1 MELKRTARDITGK
14 RRDLPGHISVRTGI
28 QAAAGYA
35 FAMGILEKYRQ
46 AEGYD
51 LPSASFVYL
60 DPQGA
65 EEEQEAVRELAAQIS
80 VLNRIRISYFNQSYE
95 RKYYWNVRLHCEQ
108 LLLRLSGSTAL
119 SREVRELREL
129 YTELVREQ
137 ESVFLQSH
145 GGPEA
150 QGYPGGGD
158 RKEPGEGSGVRQSR
172 KKEKELEQ
180 RLREILRHAD
190 KRAEKK
196 TPAGVMRRD
205 FISSLSSRQ
214 VPSAWKSQQ
223 AKQFF
228 WNVQRS
234 PRWEQELLF
243 RAAGVRSLPA
253 LERHLAWIREE
264 NWGRELDKIKDRTQV
279 LLQDQEILET
289 IFQERFLQDGS
300 SDAISS
306 PDNRTAGTE
315 SAFPWNG
322 IRGGFGREPG
332 SLRYGEQT
340 EELENYLK
348 TLEYLN
354 ILSNTE
360 NEQDISRDKENI
372 LGMIRENSWLQALA
386 SGGRKTGGKSSAG
399 GPGSPSGLETE
410 LAAMSGKQWMEW
422 KKRLTLQILETILE
436 APGGKETLEESE
448 EEAGLSDSGKG
459 SLQPSDAG
467 TGPLFVD
474 LEPIRRPEEEPWNER
489 MNRAERALDRAELWS
504 ARREF
509 LDAAAEAV
517 SYLGLE
523 EWTRFKKELA
533 AADGAEAD
541 ASDVWQEEGPVLSWI
556 RSRNGA
562 EGDGSPGEMSEE
574 KGAMIRALYDQAGP
588 EWIFGASYGTLRE
601 RLEKSTILASYLQKE
616 EEEERKAAVWPEEV
630 KRLETRKQPKPELAG
645 ADRNTQEAD
654 QGGMARRIHRL
665 SGGAW
670 RIFLEEFLKDGNADL
685 VTQLPRS
692 LMMGQVSG
700 QEEEIP
706 LAEEKQRVLEY
717 LEQKSDQIPAA
728 SVSIGDGGERKRPVI
743 QMAERVLDLL
753 KNGTAG
759 RDLTE
764 YKENI
769 QEAVGKSGLWHSR
782 REQAEQALDRAELW
796 SVRREFLDAAAEAV
810 SYLGLEEWTRF
821 KKELAAADGAE
832 ADASDVWQEEGPV
845 LSWIRSRNGAEG
857 DGSPGEMSE
866 EKGAMIR
873 ALYDQAGPEWIFG
886 ASYGTLR
893 ERLEKSTILASYLQ
907 KEEDEERKAA
917 AWPEEVK
924 RPEPE
929 LAGAERNTQEAD
941 RGGTARRIHRL
952 SGGAWRIFL
961 EEFLKDGNADLVT
974 QLPRSFMMGQASG
987 QEEEIPLAEE
997 KQRVLEYLERKTDQ
1011 SEQMPA
1017 HTPVRMPDDR
1027 PGTGAERGA
1036 EPGGDTRETGAE
1048 HRDDVAFSGTGIQED
1063 RSIVQMAEQ
1072 VLKLLRSR
1080 ELSVWDRA
1088 EDPGFGPGTAWRERA
1103 ARALDQ
1109 VETRRAHGDFL
1120 AAAAEAVASL
1130 GLEEW
1135 SLFKKELAA
1144 WPDDLGTGSTDPEG
1158 QYTEGPVLSWIRE
1171 RGSEEAA
1178 GASEQMSGERS
1189 GLVQALWEQRQTR
1202 WIDGSD
1208 YRVLK
1213 TILDK
1218 SRVLSA
1224 YLQSGED
1231 AAGDRKPPA
1240 AVSGAEAGRAPE
1252 EVWNG
1257 TARRIQ
1263 RLSASEWSLFL
1274 EKFLEE
1280 RDGSVV
1286 PGLPRALIGR
1296 DTSGQPGEGIP
1307 LAEEKRR
1314 VLEFLDRRAAPVSD
1328 HIPDTET
1335 GTRASFTVRNR
1346 ESRLDQEVRLRNV
1359 FLEVR
1364 EAALKLFSL
1373 PSGNRALWG
1382 HPSYL
1387 KTSASPLWRPEIQEE
1402 RGEGGPLYNAR
1413 AAAIHTLE
1421 RLRQERIAVKREE
1434 ESASVSVEG
1443 LPAAEIQ
1450 RERTIYGISRT
1461 ARPDMDGNSPGAGV
1475 LEPEKGRSEGPGEQ
1489 TPPSYGPADM
1499 VVNQGAGAG
1508 RQPGGPQAGPQ
1519 MSIKQEIQQ
1528 QVKDEITD
1536 IQFITRSQTVT
1547 QEGSVQDRIQLENL
1561 LKRMESQEKE
1571 LEKIKKDREAG
1582 SEGLAEARVSRNVMK
1597 KLQDQMQI
1605 ERLRRGL

>member
-410 LAAMSGKQWMEW
+410 LAAMSGKQWMDW

-436 APGGKETLEESE
+436 TPGGKETLEESE

-459 SLQPSDAG
+459 SLQPPDAE

-489 MNRAERALDRAELWS
+489 KNRAERALDRAELWS

-562 EGDGSPGEMSEE
+562 EGDGSPEEMSEE

-616 EEEERKAAVWPEEV
+616 EEEERKAAV
-630 KRLETRKQPKPELAG
+630 
-645 ADRNTQEAD
+645 
-654 QGGMARRIHRL
+654 
-665 SGGAW
+665 
-670 RIFLEEFLKDGNADL
+670 
-685 VTQLPRS
+685 
-692 LMMGQVSG
+692 
-700 QEEEIP
+700 
-706 LAEEKQRVLEY
+706 
-717 LEQKSDQIPAA
+717 
-728 SVSIGDGGERKRPVI
+728 
-743 QMAERVLDLL
+743 
-753 KNGTAG
+753 
-759 RDLTE
+759 
-764 YKENI
+764 
-769 QEAVGKSGLWHSR
+769 
-782 REQAEQALDRAELW
+782 
-796 SVRREFLDAAAEAV
+796 
-810 SYLGLEEWTRF
+810 
-821 KKELAAADGAE
+821 
-832 ADASDVWQEEGPV
+832 
-845 LSWIRSRNGAEG
+845 
-857 DGSPGEMSE
+857 
-866 EKGAMIR
+866 
-873 ALYDQAGPEWIFG
+873 
-886 ASYGTLR
+886 
-893 ERLEKSTILASYLQ
+893 
-907 KEEDEERKAA
+907 
-917 AWPEEVK
+917 WPEEVK

>member
-1 MELKRTARDITGK
+1 MELKRAARDITGK
-14 RRDLPGHISVRTGI
+14 RRDLPGHKSVRIGI

-60 DPQGA
+60 DPQGL

-95 RKYYWNVRLHCEQ
+95 RKYYWNVRMHCEQ

-119 SREVRELREL
+119 SREARELREL

-137 ESVFLQSH
+137 EGVFLQPH

-150 QGYPGGGD
+150 QGHPGSRD
-158 RKEPGEGSGVRQSR
+158 QKNPGEGSGVRQSR
-172 KKEKELEQ
+172 KKEIEQ
-180 RLREILRHAD
+180 RLQEILCRAG

-196 TPAGVMRRD
+196 TAAGVMRQD
-205 FISSLSSRQ
+205 FISSLPSRQ

-243 RAAGVRSLPA
+243 RASGVRSLPA
-253 LERHLAWIREE
+253 FERYLAWIREE
-264 NWGRELDKIKDRTQV
+264 NWDRELEKIKDRTQA
-279 LLQDQEILET
+279 LLQDREILEAVLL
-289 IFQERFLQDGS
+289 ERFLQNGS

-306 PDNRTAGTE
+306 PDKRTAGTE
-315 SAFPWNG
+315 EALPWKG
-322 IRGGFGREPG
+322 LRDSFGKEPG
-332 SLRYGEQT
+332 SFRFGEQPGNG
-340 EELENYLK
+340 LETYLK

-354 ILSNTE
+354 IISNTE
-360 NEQDISRDKENI
+360 NEKNISRDKENI
-372 LGMIRENSWLQALA
+372 LEMIQENRWLQAFV
-386 SGGRKTGGKSSAG
+386 SGGRITSGKSGSG
-399 GPGSPSGLETE
+399 GSGPLSGLKTE
-410 LAAMSGKQWMEW
+410 FAAMSGEQWMEW
-422 KKRLTLQILETILE
+422 KKRLSLQILETILE
-436 APGGKETLEESE
+436 PAGRKETLEKSE
-448 EEAGLSDSGKG
+448 EGAGLSDTGKG
-459 SLQPSDAG
+459 SLQPPDAR
-467 TGPLFVD
+467 TGPFFMD
-474 LEPIRRPEEEPWNER
+474 MEPIRQPEEELWNER
-489 MNRAERALDRAELWS
+489 MDRAERALDRAELWNV
-504 ARREF
+504 RRDY

-523 EWTRFKKELA
+523 EWTRFKKELTA
-533 AADGAEAD
+533 VDWMEAD
-541 ASDVWQEEGPVLSWI
+541 ASDGWQKEGPVLSWI

-562 EGDGSPGEMSEE
+562 EGTGSPEEMSEE
-574 KGAMIRALYDQAGP
+574 KGSMIRALYDQARP
-588 EWIFGASYGTLRE
+588 EWIFGASYGMLKE

-616 EEEERKAAVWPEEV
+616 EDEERKEPVWPEEV
-630 KRLETRKQPKPELAG
+630 KQPETRKQLEAGLAG
-645 ADRNTQEAD
+645 VDRNTQEAD
-654 QGGMARRIHRL
+654 RGGVARRIQRL

-670 RIFLEEFLKDGNADL
+670 RIFLEEFLTDGNTDL
-685 VTQLPRS
+685 VTQVSQS
-692 LMMGQVSG
+692 LIMGQASG

-728 SVSIGDGGERKRPVI
+728 PVSIGDGGQRKHPVV
-743 QMAERVLDLL
+743 QMEERVLDLL

-764 YKENI
+764 YKESI
-769 QEAVGKSGLWHSR
+769 QKAVGKSAPWHSK

-796 SVRREFLDAAAEAV
+796 SVRREFLDTAAEAV
-810 SYLGLEEWTRF
+810 SYLGLEEWTQF

-832 ADASDVWQEEGPV
+832 ADASDVRQEEGPV
-845 LSWIRSRNGAEG
+845 LSWIRSRSGAEEA
-857 DGSPGEMSE
+857 GSPEEMSE

-873 ALYDQAGPEWIFG
+873 ALYDQAQPEWIFG
-886 ASYGTLR
+886 ASYRTLK
-893 ERLEKSTILASYLQ
+893 ERLEKSKILASYLQ
-907 KEEDEERKAA
+907 TEAEEERKAA
-917 AWPEEVK
+917 VWSEEW
-924 RPEPE
+924 EQTEAE
-929 LAGAERNTQEAD
+929 LAGTDRNTQEAD
-941 RGGTARRIHRL
+941 RGRVARRIQRL

-961 EEFLKDGNADLVT
+961 EGFLNDGNIDLVPE
-974 QLPRSFMMGQASG
+974 LPKSLMMGQAPG

-997 KQRVLEYLERKTDQ
+997 KRRVLEYLEQRADQ
-1011 SEQMPA
+1011 PEQIPD
-1017 HTPVRMPDDR
+1017 HTPVRVLDGR
-1027 PGTGAERGA
+1027 PGAERGA
-1036 EPGGDTRETGAE
+1036 EPGGDTRETGAD
-1048 HRDDVAFSGTGIQED
+1048 HRDDAAFLGTRVQKE

-1072 VLKLLRSR
+1072 VLGLLKNG
-1080 ELSVWDRA
+1080 ELSVWDRS
-1088 EDPGFGPGTAWRERA
+1088 EDPGSGHGAAWREWA
-1103 ARALDQ
+1103 AHVLDQ
-1109 VETRRAHGDFL
+1109 VETRRAHEGFL

-1135 SLFKKELAA
+1135 SLLKKELAA
-1144 WPDDLGTGSTDPEG
+1144 WPDDLGTGGTDPEG

-1171 RGSEEAA
+1171 HGSKEAA
-1178 GASEQMSGERS
+1178 GAPEHMSGEKS
-1189 GLVQALWEQRQTR
+1189 GLVQALWEQKQTR

-1208 YRVLK
+1208 YSVLK
-1213 TILDK
+1213 TILEK

-1231 AAGDRKPPA
+1231 VAGDRKSSE
-1240 AVSGAEAGRAPE
+1240 AVPGTEAGRTSE

-1257 TARRIQ
+1257 TVRRIQ
-1263 RLSASEWSLFL
+1263 KLSASEWSLFL

-1280 RDGSVV
+1280 RDDAIV

-1296 DTSGQPGEGIP
+1296 DTSGQPEEKIP

-1314 VLEFLDRRAAPVSD
+1314 VLEFLDWRAAPVSD
-1328 HIPDTET
+1328 HIRNAET
-1335 GTRASFTVRNR
+1335 DAGSSSTVR
-1346 ESRLDQEVRLRNV
+1346 SRRVWLDQEVQLRNV
-1359 FLEVR
+1359 FQEVR
-1364 EAALKLFSL
+1364 KAAMALFSL
-1373 PSGNRALWG
+1373 PSRNRALWG

-1387 KTSASPLWRPEIQEE
+1387 KTSASSLWQPEIQEE
-1402 RGEGGPLYNAR
+1402 RGEKEPFYNAR

-1443 LPAAEIQ
+1443 LPVAEIQ
-1450 RERTIYGISRT
+1450 RERTTYGTSRT
-1461 ARPDMDGNSPGAGV
+1461 ARPDMDGNSPEAGV
-1475 LEPEKGRSEGPGEQ
+1475 LGPEKGRSEGPGEQ
-1489 TPPSYGPADM
+1489 TPPAYGPVDM

-1508 RQPGGPQAGPQ
+1508 RQPGGAQAEPQ
-1519 MSIKQEIQQ
+1519 MSIKQEIQR

-1597 KLQDQMQI
+1597 KLQDQMQM